1 MLYKFF
7 NVRVSGIQEDESELN
22 GFISSKKILNV
33 VKQYDSNLHS
43 WVLCVEYIDGDISTG
58 RKSRVP
64 KIDYREKL
72 GDDKVKLKRYD
83 TWALVRKTLT
93 KKLLKNAYEIL
104 YNSEI
109 FELVQLEEV
118 TLEDLRKLQS
128 FNDKKIDEMG
138 DLLITMFKE
147 EYEKAG

>member
-43 WVLCVEYIDGDISTG
+43 WVLCVEYIDGDVSVG
-58 RKSRVP
+58 RKSRVF

-83 TWALVRKTLT
+83 TWTLVRKTLT

-147 EYEKAG
+147 EYEKIG

>member
-1 MLYKFF
+1 
-7 NVRVSGIQEDESELN
+7 
-22 GFISSKKILNV
+22 
-33 VKQYDSNLHS
+33 
-43 WVLCVEYIDGDISTG
+43 
-58 RKSRVP
+58 
-64 KIDYREKL
+64 
-72 GDDKVKLKRYD
+72 
-83 TWALVRKTLT
+83 
-93 KKLLKNAYEIL
+93 L

-147 EYEKAG
+147 EYEKIG